1 MNDETWVKNIYHLLP
16 KRRKYCKLKLML
28 TLPVARVGGV
38 VEKVLEAVVAGA
50 AVAELRRPL
59 AAAAVAAVLEEASCI
74 HSGNNQRRR
83 ELINA
88 MIS

>member
-1 MNDETWVKNIYHLLP
+1 
-16 KRRKYCKLKLML
+16 ML
-28 TLPVARVGGV
+28 TLLVARVGGV
-38 VEKVLEAVVAGA
+38 VEKVLEAVAAGA

-59 AAAAVAAVLEEASCI
+59 AAAAVAAVLEEARCI